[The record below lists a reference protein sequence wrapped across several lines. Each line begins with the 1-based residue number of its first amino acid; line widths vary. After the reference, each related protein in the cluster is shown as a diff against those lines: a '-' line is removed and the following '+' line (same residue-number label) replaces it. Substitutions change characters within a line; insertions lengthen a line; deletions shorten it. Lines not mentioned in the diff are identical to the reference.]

1 MGGAHVLRGET
12 QIYGVLERVGGADP
26 RFTLRVSEHEAIH
39 GGLSEELAIAL
50 APRLYSWVGM
60 TGIAEWNP
68 LTGDVE
74 AFKAT
79 GALSYSG
86 TPFRKA
92 MDLLRQ
98 SVAEYLE
105 DDDEVEAA
113 ILYKIRRGEGS

>member
-1 MGGAHVLRGET
+1 VRPETKVGGAHVLRGET

-26 RFTLRVSEHEAIH
+26 GFTLRVSEHQTIH
-39 GGLSEELAIAL
+39 GGLSEELAIEL
-50 APRLYSWVGM
+50 APRLYSWVGI

-74 AFKAT
+74 AFRAT
-79 GALSYSG
+79 AALSYRW

-98 SVAEYLE
+98 SVAEYL
-105 DDDEVEAA
+105 
-113 ILYKIRRGEGS
+113 